1 MKKPLLA
8 ALSLMMLVSACG
20 TRLNPFNWFRA
31 SEPAAAAAPVV
42 LKAED
47 PRLLAEQIT
56 TLKVEPMPGGAIVR
70 ATALPPTQGWWSADL
85 VAVEDASADG
95 QLVYDFRLF
104 PPLEQMAASTPRSRQ
119 ITAAVFLSDIQLS
132 TVRSITVRG
141 SSNGLS
147 SRR

>member
-20 TRLNPFNWFRA
+20 TQLNPFNWFRA
-31 SEPAAAAAPVV
+31 SEPAAAAPVV
-42 LKAED
+42 LKVED

>member
-31 SEPAAAAAPVV
+31 SEPAAAAPVV
-42 LKAED
+42 LKVED